1 MVILYSRWHS
11 ASYRCLAAVQISE
24 SDCKN
29 LRSRYPLPN
38 TQNLPIARSSQ
49 RSTVVPT
56 VLRWC
61 DRALNIYKLIAMF
74 IHHQVQ
80 SLQCPPRQVLELFAG
95 IGGLAAAWPEATIAT
110 AIDIDRSAQRVYHQN
125 FSHPY
130 RVAEIESLKPG
141 ELRDYSAE
149 CWWMSPPCQP
159 FTRRGLG
166 RDLAD
171 HRCRALARLVVLL
184 AECRPAEVALEN
196 VVGFEGSQ
204 AHRLL
209 LDQLRDLGYHS
220 LSRRLCPTEMGWP
233 NRRPRFYLLAS
244 REPLPSWR
252 ALPQLACKLDEL
264 IDGTLAPDSLQAA
277 QYALPEPLLQRYFN
291 ALDRVDVDSST
302 TACFA
307 SSYGK
312 STVRAG
318 SYLRCGNGYRR
329 FSPREVARLLG
340 FSNSFRL
347 DDLADR
353 AAWKLLGNS
362 LSLPSVRYVLSHL
375 N

>member
-1 MVILYSRWHS
+1 
-11 ASYRCLAAVQISE
+11 
-24 SDCKN
+24 
-29 LRSRYPLPN
+29 
-38 TQNLPIARSSQ
+38 
-49 RSTVVPT
+49 
-56 VLRWC
+56 
-61 DRALNIYKLIAMF
+61 MF
-74 IHHQVQ
+74 IHHQLQ

-110 AIDIDRSAQRVYHQN
+110 AIDIDRSAQRIYHQN

-130 RVAEIESLKPG
+130 RVAEIESLKAG
-141 ELRDYSAE
+141 ELRDYLAD

-171 HRCRALARLVVLL
+171 PRCRALSRLVVLL
-184 AECRPAEVALEN
+184 GECRPPELALEN

-209 LDQLRDLGYHS
+209 IDQLRLLGYHC

-244 REPLPSWR
+244 RQPLPGWR
-252 ALPQLACKLDEL
+252 ALPHLACRLHDVIDE
-264 IDGTLAPDSLQAA
+264 TLVPDSPQAA
-277 QYALPEPLLQRYFN
+277 HYALSEQLVHRYFN
-291 ALDRVDVDSST
+291 ALDRVDGDSSC

-318 SYLRCGNGYRR
+318 SYLRCGTGYRR
-329 FSPREVARLLG
+329 FTPREVARLLG
-340 FSNSFRL
+340 YCDSFRL

-353 AAWKLLGNS
+353 VAWKLLGNS

-375 N
+375 NREDANAGAVPTRRASQVP